1 MTFCRRFD
9 IVAMANGS
17 FFYQALLA
25 QMHTWEVMMLF
36 PSHTL
41 IYWLLAIPPPGLT
54 LRGVGR
60 CNHCVAGLGTESWAR
75 LHPLWGSIH
84 LMIGD
89 APDSLPLQSGVTPSK
104 AIQLHRFIVVGFRSV
119 ASNWL
124 CSEFPQ
130 FPCSICFNRKGK
142 RRVGLWS
149 RGFWST
155 SLQPFGWFLV
165 FCLFVFSWVAGE
177 KENGA
182 FKLCLNQKFI
192 LSWWQGWH

>member
-104 AIQLHRFIVVGFRSV
+104 AIQLYRFIVVGFRSV

-142 RRVGLWS
+142 EGLGYGAEAS
-149 RGFWST
+149 GVPPFSPSAGF
-155 SLQPFGWFLV
+155 L
-165 FCLFVFSWVAGE
+165 FCLFVFSWVAEE
-177 KENGA
+177 KVNGA
-182 FKLCLNQKFI
+182 FKLCLSQKLI